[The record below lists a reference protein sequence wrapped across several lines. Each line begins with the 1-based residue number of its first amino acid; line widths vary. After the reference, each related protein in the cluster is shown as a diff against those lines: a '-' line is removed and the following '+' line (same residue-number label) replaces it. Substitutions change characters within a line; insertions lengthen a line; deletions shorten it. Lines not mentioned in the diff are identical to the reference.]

1 MRNVPL
7 TTAAALGP
15 TVKLVEAERG
25 SGAVE
30 KVLKGASLNWRVIE
44 NPRLKI
50 RQQSSIR
57 AMTLASRILGNPLF
71 GLELGQA
78 MQPVDWGLIG
88 RYVADAP
95 DLGSMMRRTIR
106 SIKYHQTHGIFA
118 ASMNENE
125 VSWSYRL
132 SDGSVEEAHIDHVLA
147 TLPNLVRI
155 CAGDDWK
162 PKRVDVQYQEVAW
175 RRQIENFFD
184 APVRFGQ
191 ERNAIVFDA
200 ELLHLRRPQPENNLP
215 NFTLK
220 DLRQMVAHRPSA
232 KPEYAVLAEI
242 RLALP
247 EGDTTIDRIAFKLGT
262 SKRSLQRNLN
272 QDGASFRDL
281 VARARMLE
289 ATDMIR
295 HTKTSLTDIAHI
307 LGYSDQPNFNRAF
320 QKWTEMTPGQYR
332 RAFASKGHLS
342 LYD

>member
-1 MRNVPL
+1 MHSIPL
-7 TTAAALGP
+7 TTATALGP
-15 TVKLVEAERG
+15 TFKLVEAEKG
-25 SGAVE
+25 NGAVE
-30 KVLKGASLNWRVIE
+30 KVLKGASLNWQIIE

-57 AMTLASRILGNPLF
+57 AITLASRILGNPVF
-71 GLELGQA
+71 GLELGQT
-78 MQPVDWGLIG
+78 MRPVDWGLIG

-95 DLGSMMRRTIR
+95 NLGSMMRRSIR

-118 ASMNENE
+118 ASMKENE

-132 SDGSVEEAHIDHVLA
+132 SNSSAEEAHIDHVLA

-155 CAGDDWK
+155 YAGDDWK
-162 PKRVDVQYQEVAW
+162 PKRVDVQYPEVAW
-175 RRQIENFFD
+175 RRQIEDFFD

-191 ERNAIVFDA
+191 DCNAIVFDA
-200 ELLHLRRPQPENNLP
+200 EFLHLRRPQPENNWP

-220 DLRQMVAHRPSA
+220 DLRQLVVHRPSA
-232 KPEYAVLAEI
+232 KPGYAVLAEI

-247 EGDTTIDRIAFKLGT
+247 ESDTTIDRIAFKLGT
-262 SKRSLQRNLN
+262 SKRSLQRSLN
-272 QDGASFRDL
+272 QDGTSFREL
-281 VARARMLE
+281 AARARMLE
-289 ATDMIR
+289 AIDMVR

-332 RAFASKGHLS
+332 KAFGSTACLS